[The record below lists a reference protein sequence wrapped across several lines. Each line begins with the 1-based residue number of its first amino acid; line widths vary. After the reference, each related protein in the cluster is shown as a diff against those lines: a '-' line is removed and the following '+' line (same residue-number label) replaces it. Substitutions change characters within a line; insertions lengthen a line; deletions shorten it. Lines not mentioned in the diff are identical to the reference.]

1 MVSALCKELCL
12 RKNFLGNTTLDTV
25 YFGGGTPSVLT
36 DCQLDNI
43 FETIRNNFSI
53 AENAEI
59 SFECNPDDITPEYCD
74 KLFSLD
80 INRLSIGIQSF
91 FDDDLQLL
99 NRRHSADSA
108 KKAVEV
114 AQKSGFSNI
123 TVDLIYGLP
132 NMTLER
138 WKHNLNEVEKLQV
151 QHLSSYSLMVEEHTA
166 LHKFVRTGK
175 FILPKEETVL
185 EQFNYL
191 IDWAQQHGFEQYEI
205 SNFAKSG
212 FESRHNSAY
221 WCGKPYLGIGPS
233 AHSFNGDNRYWNIAH
248 NAKYIS
254 ALQNSVLP
262 LEEEHL
268 SVKDKYNELIMTGL
282 RTRNG
287 VDIDWVKNNFP
298 NEYYHTF
305 AQTKNKYLAQNLVQ
319 EKENKIILTR
329 NGIMLSDMIM
339 SDFFITD

>member
-1 MVSALCKELCL
+1 MVSALCKEIEM
-12 RKNFLGNTTLDTV
+12 RNGFLNAPLETI
-25 YFGGGTPSVLT
+25 YFGGGTPSVLQPYELE
-36 DCQLDNI
+36 QL
-43 FETIRNNFSI
+43 FATIHKQFSI
-53 AENAEI
+53 LPNAEI
-59 SFECNPDDITPEYCD
+59 NFECNPDDITKEYCQ
-74 KLFSLD
+74 KLRSLGV
-80 INRLSIGIQSF
+80 NRLSIGIQSF

-99 NRRHSADSA
+99 NRRHSANSA
-108 KKAVEV
+108 KKAVEI
-114 AQKSGFSNI
+114 AQNCGFSNI

-138 WKHNLNEVEKLQV
+138 WKQNLNEVAKLHV
-151 QHLSSYSLMVEEHTA
+151 QHLSAYSLMVEEHTA

-175 FILPKEETVL
+175 FILPTEESVL

-191 IDWAQQHGFEQYEI
+191 IDWSQQTGFEQYEI
-205 SNFAKSG
+205 SNFAKKD
-212 FESRHNSAY
+212 FQSRHNSAY